1 MNMSGF
7 GDFFLNAVAA
17 AGGATGT
24 PTPQQATTAAT
35 PHDDDH
41 QDEQPWKEAS
51 ELTFHAV
58 TQAEAGAVT
67 GEAREA
73 PATPAGVGIA

>member
-1 MNMSGF
+1 MSGF

-17 AGGATGT
+17 AGGAAGT
-24 PTPQQATTAAT
+24 PTPQQATTMAT
-35 PHDDDH
+35 QQNDDH
-41 QDEQPWKEAS
+41 QDEQPSKEAP

-58 TQAEAGAVT
+58 TQAEAGAAT

-73 PATPAGVGIA
+73 PATPAGLGIA